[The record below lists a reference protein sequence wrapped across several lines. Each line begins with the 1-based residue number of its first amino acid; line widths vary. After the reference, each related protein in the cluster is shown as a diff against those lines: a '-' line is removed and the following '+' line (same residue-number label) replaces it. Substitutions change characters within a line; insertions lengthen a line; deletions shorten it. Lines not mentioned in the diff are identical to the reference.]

1 MKGDPKVISLLNEIL
16 VNELTAVS
24 QYLHHAHL
32 LEDWGLDT
40 LAEHEDGESLEER
53 LHAKRLARRI
63 LFLGGTP
70 EFGRLNALRIG
81 DSIESVL
88 RNDLAMEIDAVAE
101 LKEAMNY
108 CQSVSD
114 FASQDLLK
122 DILIDE
128 ENHVGSLE
136 GQLSLLQR
144 MGEQNYIASHYSGA
158 MEEGAKDSG

>member
-40 LAEHEDGESLEER
+40 LAAHEDDESLEER
-53 LHAKRLARRI
+53 VHAKRLARRV

-70 EFGRLNALRIG
+70 EFGRLNALRVG
-81 DSIESVL
+81 NSIESIL
-88 RNDLAMEIDAVAE
+88 RNDLAMEMDAVAE

-108 CQSVSD
+108 CQSVHD

-122 DILIDE
+122 EILIDE
-128 ENHVGSLE
+128 ENHVESLE
-136 GQLSLLQR
+136 TQLDLLQR
-144 MGEQNYIASHYSGA
+144 MGEQNYVAAHYSGVG
-158 MEEGAKDSG
+158 EETAETPG